1 MENTSGEREFKT
13 KIITL
18 TNYYLNKKG
27 ATHKGH
33 PDLNK

>member
-27 ATHKGH
+27 APG
-33 PDLNK
+33 LELIG